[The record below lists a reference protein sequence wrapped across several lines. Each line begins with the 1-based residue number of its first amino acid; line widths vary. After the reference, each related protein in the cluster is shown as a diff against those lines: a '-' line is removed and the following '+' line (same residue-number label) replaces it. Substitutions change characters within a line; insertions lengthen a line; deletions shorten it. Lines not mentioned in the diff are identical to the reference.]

1 MAITKVALITGAAE
15 RIGAEICRHFHKEG
29 FNILLHYNQSEESA
43 RALADE
49 LNGTRTDS
57 VRTMQLDLVSNMQW
71 EGLLDFCLDQWGRL
85 DVLVNNAS
93 TFYPTPLAAVGQE
106 DWDDLMGTNLRAPYF
121 LCQALAPALR
131 EVAGAIVNII
141 DIHGDRPLKNYSVYS
156 IAKAGLAMMTRSL
169 AKELAPEVRVNGLSP
184 GAILWPEN
192 EALLTEQTKAT
203 IIRQIPL
210 KRQGAPEDIAKAA
223 LFLACDAPYI
233 NGQIIAVDGGRS
245 LS

>member
-1 MAITKVALITGAAE
+1 MAIIKVALITGAAE
-15 RIGAEICRHFHKEG
+15 RIGAEICRHFHREG
-29 FNILLHYNQSEESA
+29 FNILLHYNQSAESA
-43 RALADE
+43 RALAEE
-49 LNGTRTDS
+49 LNGSRVDS
-57 VRTMQLDLVSNMQW
+57 VRTMQLDLVNNMQW
-71 EGLLDFCLDQWGRL
+71 DGLLDFCLDQWGRL

-93 TFYPTPLAAVGQE
+93 TFYPTPLATVGQR

-121 LCQALAPALR
+121 LCQALAPGLR

-210 KRQGAPEDIAKAA
+210 KRQGAPEDVAKAV